1 MYPKK
6 GTIAVGS
13 DADLV
18 VFDPEK
24 EVTISVDN
32 LHENVDYTPYEGFKV
47 KGYPVATFSR
57 GELVA
62 ENGEYVGE
70 EARGQLIRRG
80 APILL

>member
-13 DADLV
+13 DADIV

-24 EVTISVDN
+24 EVTLSVDN
-32 LHENVDYTPYEGFKV
+32 LHENVDYTPFEGFSV

-57 GELVA
+57 GDLVA
-62 ENGEYVGE
+62 ENGEYVGS
-70 EARGQLIRRG
+70 EARGQLIKRG
-80 APILL
+80 KPQLV